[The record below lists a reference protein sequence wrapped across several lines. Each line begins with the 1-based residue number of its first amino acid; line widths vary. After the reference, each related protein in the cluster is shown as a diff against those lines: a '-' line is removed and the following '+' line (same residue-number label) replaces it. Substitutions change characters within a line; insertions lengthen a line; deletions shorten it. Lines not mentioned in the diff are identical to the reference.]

1 MGAGG
6 RDFHNFNVVYRDDPA
21 YEVVA
26 FTAAQIP
33 YTAGRTYPHAL
44 AGHLYPHGIPIYPE
58 EHLDTLIST
67 CGIHQTVFSYSDVSH
82 LELMHFAS
90 RCLSLGSDFVLLGP
104 DRTMLKTR
112 LPVISVC
119 AVRTGCG
126 KSLISRTLALL
137 FKKKGA
143 AVAVVRHPMA
153 YCGFVPSSTF
163 SSLDDI
169 DRGGC
174 TLEEREEFEHL
185 VNAGITVYAGID
197 YRKVVEE
204 VERREQLLIWD
215 GGNNDFPFLRP
226 DYEIVLIDALRPG
239 QESRFYPGEVN
250 LRRADLVIITKVN
263 EAPAANVQSI
273 REAAAR
279 ENRHAGIIEA
289 PSRSTVS
296 DPSSLQGRRVLVIE
310 DGPTITH
317 GGMPS
322 GVGASASQDLAA
334 ELVDP
339 RPWAVG
345 SLRETFQRYPHIGPV
360 LPAMGYSE
368 RQLRDLEATIAEV
381 PADVIVIATPVDLNR
396 LISLD
401 RPTVAVS
408 YEFTID
414 LNSVVDEFLE
424 AHVR

>member
-1 MGAGG
+1 
-6 RDFHNFNVVYRDDPA
+6 
-21 YEVVA
+21 
-26 FTAAQIP
+26 
-33 YTAGRTYPHAL
+33 
-44 AGHLYPHGIPIYPE
+44 
-58 EHLDTLIST
+58 
-67 CGIHQTVFSYSDVSH
+67 
-82 LELMHFAS
+82 
-90 RCLSLGSDFVLLGP
+90 
-104 DRTMLKTR
+104 
-112 LPVISVC
+112 
-119 AVRTGCG
+119 
-126 KSLISRTLALL
+126 
-137 FKKKGA
+137 
-143 AVAVVRHPMA
+143 
-153 YCGFVPSSTF
+153 
-163 SSLDDI
+163 
-169 DRGGC
+169 
-174 TLEEREEFEHL
+174 
-185 VNAGITVYAGID
+185 
-197 YRKVVEE
+197 
-204 VERREQLLIWD
+204 
-215 GGNNDFPFLRP
+215 
-226 DYEIVLIDALRPG
+226 
-239 QESRFYPGEVN
+239 
-250 LRRADLVIITKVN
+250 
-263 EAPAANVQSI
+263 
-273 REAAAR
+273 
-279 ENRHAGIIEA
+279 
-289 PSRSTVS
+289 
-296 DPSSLQGRRVLVIE
+296 VIE